1 MSRRWASILAA
12 VLLIGEPAAAFSL
25 SARQFPYT
33 HKCIPA
39 ASSVVACAQPSK
51 DTVVTEPAA
60 AEKLD
65 PKDAL
70 AELPKL
76 MEQIQVLWTEGK
88 TWGAEERAERRRSI
102 VNSYVRV
109 FAPALALSGVQLG
122 LSLGSFALVL
132 LVLNVSGLGYAQI
145 VDLVADVPLIG
156 GAVSSI
162 DPSWGNAA
170 ISLAVVEVINV
181 PLLLPLAA
189 TATPAATDA
198 LSAKLTEWG
207 FDAEGLN
214 AKIEAVLE
222 KTS

>member
-1 MSRRWASILAA
+1 M
-12 VLLIGEPAAAFSL
+12 
-25 SARQFPYT
+25 
-33 HKCIPA
+33 
-39 ASSVVACAQPSK
+39 
-51 DTVVTEPAA
+51 
-60 AEKLD
+60 
-65 PKDAL
+65 
-70 AELPKL
+70 
-76 MEQIQVLWTEGK
+76 
-88 TWGAEERAERRRSI
+88 
-102 VNSYVRV
+102 NSYVRV

-122 LSLGSFALVL
+122 LSFGSFALVL

-214 AKIEAVLE
+214 ARLRPSWRRPHECPCLSTCLVRLLNRRSCTAREQSSFAGVMRMYVHVWICPLDLTWTSIEPSESSL
-222 KTS
+222 TWRYMCS